1 MTRVP
6 RHVPAPAEA
15 PLDPPLTEVVRHRGH
30 ILTLRDSD
38 YRRPDGTV
46 VAREVLDHA
55 GAVVVV
61 PVEDDHVLM
70 VRQPREAVER
80 YTLELPAGKIDD
92 PDEPPLEC
100 ARRELAE
107 EIGRAAGRWTA
118 WGGFFTAPAI
128 LTEYIHCFLAEDL
141 APTAAGRPDE
151 DEQIEVVAWPLA
163 DLDALIARV
172 EDAKSLIGLMRL
184 RALRSG

>member
-1 MTRVP
+1 M
-6 RHVPAPAEA
+6 
-15 PLDPPLTEVVRHRGH
+15 DPPVTERVRHRGH
-30 ILTLRDSD
+30 IITLRDSD

-46 VAREVLDHA
+46 VSREVLDHA

-61 PVEDDHVLM
+61 PVEDGHVLM

-92 PDEPPLEC
+92 PDEPPVEC
-100 ARRELAE
+100 AARELAE
-107 EIGRAAGRWTA
+107 EVGRAAGRWTA

-141 APTAAGRPDE
+141 TATDAGHADE
-151 DEQIEVVAWPLA
+151 DEQIEVVPWPVG
-163 DLDALIARV
+163 DLDSLIARV
-172 EDAKSLIGLMRL
+172 EDAKSLIGLLRL
-184 RALRSG
+184 RATRG

>member
-1 MTRVP
+1 MAVP
-6 RHVPAPAEA
+6 GHIPDPAEGSL
-15 PLDPPLTEVVRHRGH
+15 PGPERSEPTHSGVIIDVRM
-30 ILTLRDSD
+30 SY
-38 YRRPDGTV
+38 YRRPDGTEV
-46 VAREVLDHA
+46 RREVLEHP

-61 PVEDDHVLM
+61 PVEDDRVLM

-80 YTLELPAGKIDD
+80 LTLELPAGKLDV
-92 PDEPPLEC
+92 PGEEPLEC

-107 EIGRAAGRWTA
+107 EAGRAAARWTP

-141 APTAAGRPDE
+141 SPVDWGHADADE
-151 DEQIEVVAWPLA
+151 DIEVVAWPLA

-172 EDAKSLIGLMRL
+172 EDAKSLVGLLRL
-184 RALRSG
+184 RALTG